1 VQSLHV
7 RLSVL
12 VSTSG
17 DARDQQKV
25 ADAASELLYDVF
37 GGDKNPCRLVFGVA
51 SLPLGTTVE
60 LEVIFEVSA

>member
-12 VSTSG
+12 FSTSG

-37 GGDKNPCRLVFGVA
+37 GGIRTLA
-51 SLPLGTTVE
+51 
-60 LEVIFEVSA
+60 A